1 MVKTN
6 NEVDESTIVH
16 PNTQSQTELQFEV
29 RNVTN
34 AEMVPQSGQ
43 KRSPPPTPLE
53 WLVSEACGPREVSSM
68 SLVNRLP
75 PDVPRGEAYPQEPPE
90 SSHLTKHAAPWDERK
105 SRELVQREIHD

>member
-1 MVKTN
+1 
-6 NEVDESTIVH
+6 
-16 PNTQSQTELQFEV
+16 
-29 RNVTN
+29 
-34 AEMVPQSGQ
+34 
-43 KRSPPPTPLE
+43 
-53 WLVSEACGPREVSSM
+53 M